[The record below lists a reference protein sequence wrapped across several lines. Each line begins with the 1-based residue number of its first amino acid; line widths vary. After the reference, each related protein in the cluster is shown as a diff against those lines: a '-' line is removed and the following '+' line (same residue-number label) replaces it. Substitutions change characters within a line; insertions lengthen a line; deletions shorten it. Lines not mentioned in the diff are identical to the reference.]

1 MSDQLL
7 IKIAAFNYIFHQHV
21 LLKLNITIINR
32 ILNKFSLIHIFQKSI
47 QVNNKAMIVYRQLAR
62 TSRVKRQNLIEHRET
77 PNQPFFTY
85 EF

>member
-47 QVNNKAMIVYRQLAR
+47 QVNNKAMMFIDSSPERPESNDR
-62 TSRVKRQNLIEHRET
+62 I
-77 PNQPFFTY
+77 
-85 EF
+85 